1 MEFLP
6 RSAAADK
13 GDMTSVGCCE
23 MGFKHILASSNPSS
37 NAAGL
42 VVFWHTDAFRR
53 VAEPPLR
60 MRRENVMK

>member
-1 MEFLP
+1 MKLK
-6 RSAAADK
+6 ADK
-13 GDMTSVGCCE
+13 GDVTSVGRCE
-23 MGFKHILASSNPSS
+23 MGFKPILASSNPSP